1 MEKANNAGI
10 SMAIAGN
17 FPLFLFL
24 ISLASPFGIP
34 LGETFFIISAG
45 SISDKFTD
53 YTFFVILIFFGLIIG
68 DITAYTL
75 ASYFEIGFTKKL
87 YKYDWYKKTYELGED
102 FFNRYG
108 ALGIF
113 LTRFLQ
119 FGLGALV
126 NYLSG
131 LSKYSFKKFLVCA
144 ASGEFLY
151 AAIYTYI
158 GFIFKNAQVSSL
170 NEIIDFSFSIILILA
185 GLLTLFLLKKYLLSG
200 RK

>member
-1 MEKANNAGI
+1 
-10 SMAIAGN
+10 MAIVGN
-17 FPLFLFL
+17 FPLFLFF

-34 LGETFFIISAG
+34 LGETFFIMLAG
-45 SISDKFTD
+45 SLSDKFTD
-53 YTFFVILIFFGLIIG
+53 YTFFVTLIFFGLIIG
-68 DITAYTL
+68 DIAAYAL
-75 ASYFEIGFTKKL
+75 ASYFEIGLTEKL
-87 YKYDWYKKTYELGED
+87 CKYDRYKKTCELGED
-102 FFNRYG
+102 FFNKYG
-108 ALGIF
+108 ALSIF

-131 LSKYSFKKFLVCA
+131 FSKYSFRKFLVCA

-158 GFIFKNAQVSSL
+158 GFVFKDSRVLIF

-185 GLLTLFLLKKYLLSG
+185 GLLALFLLKKHLISS

>member
-1 MEKANNAGI
+1 
-10 SMAIAGN
+10 MAIAGN

-24 ISLASPFGIP
+24 ISLVSPFGIP

-45 SISDKFTD
+45 SLSDKFTD
-53 YTFFVILIFFGLIIG
+53 YTFFVTLIFFGLIIG
-68 DITAYTL
+68 DIAAYAL
-75 ASYFEIGFTKKL
+75 ASYFKIGLTEKL
-87 YKYDWYKKTYELGED
+87 CKYDQYKKTCELSED
-102 FFNRYG
+102 FFNKYG
-108 ALGIF
+108 ALSIF

-131 LSKYSFKKFLVCA
+131 FSKYPFRKFLVCA

-151 AAIYTYI
+151 AVIYTYI
-158 GFIFKNAQVSSL
+158 GFVFKDSQVSIF

-185 GLLTLFLLKKYLLSG
+185 GLLTLFLLKKHLISD